1 MREKDVNY
9 FENTFVNKVICQEN
23 SCIKRTFHF
32 KVNFEH
38 QSTTFQRKTRKIRN
52 KNGTCSFMWPLS
64 KMLPYQIDKLPFLQF
79 AKKPLDAILAK
90 NSHKKGMVKNHIAYI
105 RLMTSN
111 YKNNLKLAINFPV
124 YSSSSMQTCIKC

>member
-38 QSTTFQRKTRKIRN
+38 QSTIFQRKTRKIIIN
-52 KNGTCSFMWPLS
+52 MELAVLCGH
-64 KMLPYQIDKLPFLQF
+64 YQKCYLTKIDKLPFLQF
-79 AKKPLDAILAK
+79 AKKAIRCNFGEK
-90 NSHKKGMVKNHIAYI
+90 FSQERDGKKPYCIYPAND
-105 RLMTSN
+105 
-111 YKNNLKLAINFPV
+111 LKL
-124 YSSSSMQTCIKC
+124 QK

>member
-64 KMLPYQIDKLPFLQF
+64 KMLPYRIDILPFFTVCKKAIRCNFGEKFSQERDG
-79 AKKPLDAILAK
+79 KKPYCIYPAND
-90 NSHKKGMVKNHIAYI
+90 
-105 RLMTSN
+105 
-111 YKNNLKLAINFPV
+111 LKL
-124 YSSSSMQTCIKC
+124 QK